1 MEYTVHFNKKLYD
14 GINVVAENNEKEQI
28 MLVGGKVVNGEV
40 LIDSNT
46 LKWFTDREVIYRDS
60 ESIDINEGVL
70 VKSAMNIAKM
80 GNGAVIMIHSH
91 PCKTA
96 YDDFIYGSLS
106 EDDLKNSKKLY
117 LISQFQ
123 NVKYFDGI
131 ATGQHIYIWSIDN
144 ENLIPTQVPCY
155 VDEKLIKTK
164 VPATLSELF
173 SAVTRTK

>member
-1 MEYTVHFNKKLYD
+1 MEYTVHFDKKLYD
-14 GINVVAENNEKEQI
+14 SINVVAENNDKEQI

-40 LIDSNT
+40 KIDTSS
-46 LKWFTDREVIYRDS
+46 LKWFTDKEVVHRDS

-70 VKSAMNIAKM
+70 IKSASNIAKM
-80 GNGAVIMIHSH
+80 GNGAIIMIHSH
-91 PCKTA
+91 PCKNA

-106 EDDLKNSKKLY
+106 DDDLKNSKKLY

-131 ATGQHIYIWSIDN
+131 ATGQHIYIWSIEN
-144 ENLIPTQVPCY
+144 ENLIPMQVPCY
-155 VDEKLIKTK
+155 VDGELIKTK